1 MRQHPFAGPP
11 SVSFEF
17 FPPKTTDGWDR
28 LANRIAELVPLE
40 PSFVSVT
47 YGAGGSTRDRTHDL
61 VEHLIGETPLIPVPH
76 LTCLGHTRD
85 EIDAILERYAQAGVG
100 AILALRGDPPT
111 DGTPVQ
117 TGDFDHAADL
127 VRHIRD
133 FSERHGHPLEI
144 GVAGF
149 PEGHPDTPDT
159 LVAMDHLRAKV
170 DAGASWI
177 CTQFFFD
184 NHAFH
189 DWRERCSLAGV
200 DATII
205 AGIMPV
211 VSRAGLLRM
220 SSLAAGAVFPAP
232 LLKAI
237 DRAEAG
243 DDEAVAEIG
252 VHWATEQC
260 RDLLDHEVDGIH
272 FYTLNKSDATL
283 RIHRAL
289 GVRSA
294 SRLRTGAVQGA
305 R

>member
-1 MRQHPFAGPP
+1 MSPHPFAGPP
-11 SVSFEF
+11 SISFEF
-17 FPPKTTDGWDR
+17 FPPKSPDGWER
-28 LANRIAELVPLE
+28 LSARIDELVPLE

-61 VEHLIGETPLIPVPH
+61 VVRLLRETTLRPVPH
-76 LTCLGHTRD
+76 LTCLGHSQA
-85 EIDAILERYAQAGVG
+85 EIDDILERYVEAGVQ
-100 AILALRGDPPT
+100 AILALRGDPPA
-111 DGTPVQ
+111 DGSPVP
-117 TGDFDHAADL
+117 TGDFAHAADL
-127 VRHIRD
+127 VRYVRA

-159 LVAMDHLRAKV
+159 LVAMDHLKAKV

-177 CTQFFFD
+177 CTQLFFD

-189 DWRERCSLAGV
+189 DWRERCRLAGIE
-200 DATII
+200 ATII
-205 AGIMPV
+205 AGIMPIA
-211 VSRAGLLRM
+211 SRAGVRRM
-220 SSLAAGAVFPAP
+220 SSLAAGTVFPAS

-237 DRAEAG
+237 DRAEDG
-243 DDEAVAEIG
+243 DDDAVAEIG

-289 GVRSA
+289 GVRTA
-294 SRLRTGAVQGA
+294 RRLRSV
-305 R
+305 

>member
-1 MRQHPFAGPP
+1 MSVHPFAGPP

-17 FPPKTTDGWDR
+17 FPPKSAEGWDR
-28 LANRIAELVPLE
+28 LSSRIDELVPLE

-61 VEHLIGETPLIPVPH
+61 VVRLLRETNLRPVPH
-76 LTCLGHTRD
+76 LTCLGHTRA
-85 EIDAILERYAQAGVG
+85 EIDRILQRYAEAGVE
-100 AILALRGDPPT
+100 AILALRGDPPA
-111 DGTPVQ
+111 DGSPVAA
-117 TGDFDHAADL
+117 GDFAHAADL
-127 VRHIRD
+127 VQHIRD
-133 FSERHGHPLEI
+133 FSERHGHPLAI

-159 LVAMDHLRAKV
+159 LVAMDHLKAKV

-177 CTQFFFD
+177 CTQLFFD

-189 DWRERCSLAGV
+189 DWRERCRLADI

-205 AGIMPV
+205 AGIMPIA
-211 VSRAGLLRM
+211 SRAGVRRM
-220 SSLAAGAVFPAP
+220 SSLAAGTVFPAS
-232 LLKAI
+232 LLKAL
-237 DRAEAG
+237 DRAEDG
-243 DDEAVAEIG
+243 DDDAIAEIG

-294 SRLRTGAVQGA
+294 SRLRNA
-305 R
+305 

>member
-1 MRQHPFAGPP
+1 MSPHPFAGPP
-11 SVSFEF
+11 SISFEF
-17 FPPKTTDGWDR
+17 FPPKSAEGWER
-28 LANRIAELVPLE
+28 LSARIDELVPLE

-61 VEHLIGETPLIPVPH
+61 VVRLLRETSLRPVPH
-76 LTCLGHTRD
+76 LTCLGHTRA
-85 EIDAILERYAQAGVG
+85 EIDDILQRYAEAGVQ
-100 AILALRGDPPT
+100 AILALRGDPPA
-111 DGTPVQ
+111 DGSAVPA
-117 TGDFDHAADL
+117 GDFAQAADL
-127 VRHIRD
+127 VRHVRA

-159 LVAMDHLRAKV
+159 LIAMDHLKAKV

-177 CTQFFFD
+177 CTQLFFE
-184 NHAFH
+184 NRAFH
-189 DWRERCSLAGV
+189 DWRERCRLAGI

-205 AGIMPV
+205 AGIMPIA
-211 VSRAGLLRM
+211 SRAGVRRM
-220 SSLAAGAVFPAP
+220 SSLAAGTVFPAS

-237 DRAEAG
+237 DRAEA
-243 DDEAVAEIG
+243 DDDDAVSEIG

-289 GVRSA
+289 GVRTA
-294 SRLRTGAVQGA
+294 RRLRSI
-305 R
+305 

>member
-1 MRQHPFAGPP
+1 MSPHPFAGPP

-17 FPPKTTDGWDR
+17 FPPKSVEGWER
-28 LANRIAELVPLE
+28 LSARIDELVPLE

-61 VEHLIGETPLIPVPH
+61 VVRLLRETTLRPVPH
-76 LTCLGHTRD
+76 LTCLGHTRA
-85 EIDAILERYAQAGVG
+85 EIDDILQRYAEAGVQ
-100 AILALRGDPPT
+100 AILALRGDPPA
-111 DGTPVQ
+111 DGSAVPA
-117 TGDFDHAADL
+117 GDFAHAADL
-127 VRHIRD
+127 VRHIRA
-133 FSERHGHPLEI
+133 FSDRHGHPLEV

-159 LVAMDHLRAKV
+159 LVAMDHLKAKV

-177 CTQFFFD
+177 CTQLFFD

-189 DWRERCSLAGV
+189 DWRERCHLVGI

-205 AGIMPV
+205 AGIMPIA
-211 VSRAGLLRM
+211 SRAGVRRM
-220 SSLAAGAVFPAP
+220 SSLAAGTVFPAS
-232 LLKAI
+232 LLKAL
-237 DRAEAG
+237 DRAEDG
-243 DDEAVAEIG
+243 DDDAIAEIG

-289 GVRSA
+289 GVRTA
-294 SRLRTGAVQGA
+294 RRLRSV
-305 R
+305 

>member
-1 MRQHPFAGPP
+1 MSPHPFAGPP
-11 SVSFEF
+11 SISFEF
-17 FPPKTTDGWDR
+17 FPPKSVEGWER
-28 LANRIAELVPLE
+28 LSARIDELVPLE

-61 VEHLIGETPLIPVPH
+61 VVRLLRETSLQPVPH
-76 LTCLGHTRD
+76 LTCLGHTRG
-85 EIDAILERYAQAGVG
+85 EIDDILQRYAEAGVQ
-100 AILALRGDPPT
+100 AILALRGDPPA
-111 DGTPVQ
+111 DGSAVPA
-117 TGDFDHAADL
+117 GDFAHAADL
-127 VRHIRD
+127 VRHVRA

-159 LVAMDHLRAKV
+159 LVAMDHLKAKV

-177 CTQFFFD
+177 CTQLFFD
-184 NHAFH
+184 NRAFH
-189 DWRERCSLAGV
+189 DWRERCRLVGI

-205 AGIMPV
+205 AGIMPIA
-211 VSRAGLLRM
+211 SRAGVRRM
-220 SSLAAGAVFPAP
+220 SSLAAGTVFPAS

-237 DRAEAG
+237 DRAEEG
-243 DDEAVAEIG
+243 DEDAVAEIG

-260 RDLLDHEVDGIH
+260 RDLLDHDVDGIH

-289 GVRSA
+289 GVRTA
-294 SRLRTGAVQGA
+294 RRLRSV
-305 R
+305 